1 MAKIDKETL
10 VRWTKMVED
19 WMGKNAGILDPYGVS
34 TRDHIKDGVSAWT
47 LVRRADV
54 LDEAYKDRS
63 VVDAHIQ
70 TAMETIFPNVRF
82 RDKKVY

>member
-1 MAKIDKETL
+1 MKINKETL
-10 VRWTKMVED
+10 VKWTKMVDD
-19 WMGKNAGILDPYGVS
+19 WMSKNAGILDPYGIR
-34 TRDHIKDGVSAWT
+34 TRDHVVDGASAWT
-47 LVRRADV
+47 LVRRSGV
-54 LDEAYKDRS
+54 LDEAYQDRS